1 MVVSRPAWAGRGP
14 AWTIT
19 RVSGPAGVLHAAG
32 MPDPPERLIRWCEA
46 DAPTLVLG
54 SAQAGSVVDADAA
67 ARAGL
72 AVARRRSGGSSV
84 VVGPGRLVWGDVV
97 VPSGDPLWADDVGEA
112 ALWLGDAWAVT
123 LGRLGVPGGAVHR
136 GAMVRNEWSA
146 LVCFA
151 GIGAGETLIGGR
163 KVVGVSQRRTRLGA
177 LFQVAVLL
185 RWDPQEAVA
194 GLALPDDA
202 RQVGAAAL
210 AEMAV
215 GLDTLTGRRVG
226 AAEVE
231 AAFEAGL

>member
-1 MVVSRPAWAGRGP
+1 V
-14 AWTIT
+14 
-19 RVSGPAGVLHAAG
+19 VSGPAQAVSGLAWTVTRMSGPAAVLHAAG
-32 MPDPPERLIRWCEA
+32 LPDPPQRLIRWCEA
-46 DAPTLVLG
+46 DAPALVLG
-54 SAQAGSVVDADAA
+54 SAQAASVVDAEAA

-72 AVARRRSGGSSV
+72 AVTRRRSGGSSV
-84 VVGPGRLVWGDVV
+84 VVGPGRLVWADVV
-97 VPSGDPLWADDVGEA
+97 VPSGDPLWADDVGQA
-112 ALWLGDAWAVT
+112 GLWLGDAWAVA

-136 GAMVRNEWSA
+136 GAMVRNRWSA

-151 GIGAGETLIGGR
+151 GIGAGEMLIGGR

-185 RWDPQEAVA
+185 RWDPQETVA
-194 GLALPDDA
+194 GLALPDDE
-202 RQVGAAAL
+202 RQAGAAAL

-215 GLDTLTGRRVG
+215 GLDTLTGRPVL